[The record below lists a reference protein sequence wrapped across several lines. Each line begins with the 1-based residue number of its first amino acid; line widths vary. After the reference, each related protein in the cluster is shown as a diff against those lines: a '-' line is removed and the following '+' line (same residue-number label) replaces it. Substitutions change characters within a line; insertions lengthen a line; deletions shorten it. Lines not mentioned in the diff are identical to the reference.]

1 MLIIYSFFGML
12 LEKGQKGGH
21 CMMSKFQCKN
31 SPAHDSSD
39 HAVEARSIAVD
50 VGGHRESINAREV
63 ICDIVKRLQSS
74 NAAHTIS
81 HLKAMET
88 ELRDA
93 EAARIEVSW
102 LQPFLTK
109 FREAQGK
116 NPSVLDQMDSSLW
129 LVSKAAERDLAA
141 PQKWATESE
150 SCLRALAVVG
160 KKFQDD
166 MAHHEAKANEWRNPP
181 NEQAK
186 LRVLGML
193 D

>member
-1 MLIIYSFFGML
+1 
-12 LEKGQKGGH
+12 
-21 CMMSKFQCKN
+21 MMCNAN

-39 HAVEARSIAVD
+39 HAVEARSITVD
-50 VGGHRESINAREV
+50 VGGYRVKAANAPILTSIIARCGDIAANCMLTSATVGASVLEV

-102 LQPFLTK
+102 LQLFLTK

-116 NPSVLDQMDSSLW
+116 SPSG
-129 LVSKAAERDLAA
+129 A
-141 PQKWATESE
+141 
-150 SCLRALAVVG
+150 
-160 KKFQDD
+160 
-166 MAHHEAKANEWRNPP
+166 
-181 NEQAK
+181 
-186 LRVLGML
+186 
-193 D
+193 

>member
-1 MLIIYSFFGML
+1 
-12 LEKGQKGGH
+12 
-21 CMMSKFQCKN
+21 MMSKFQCKN

-50 VGGHRESINAREV
+50 VGGYRVKAANAPILTSIIARCGDIAANCMLTSATVGASVLEV

-102 LQPFLTK
+102 LQLFLTK

-116 NPSVLDQMDSSLW
+116 SPSG
-129 LVSKAAERDLAA
+129 A
-141 PQKWATESE
+141 
-150 SCLRALAVVG
+150 
-160 KKFQDD
+160 
-166 MAHHEAKANEWRNPP
+166 
-181 NEQAK
+181 
-186 LRVLGML
+186 
-193 D
+193 